1 MCPGPEV
8 SLRIMPNPALVQSLL
23 VTALPKVAE
32 FAMKEPLP
40 APAAPVPHAAQSVSV
55 EMLVT
60 LATAEPAIE
69 RRRRAAVEADRG
81 LRALERLDMAL
92 AAGLPVAEPLREVAA
107 WSATQHAPQDAAL
120 AAIYSEIEMRVRI
133 ELAKHDI
140 TA

>member
-1 MCPGPEV
+1 
-8 SLRIMPNPALVQSLL
+8 MPNPALLQSLL

-32 FAMKEPLP
+32 IAAKEQTPMQ
-40 APAAPVPHAAQSVSV
+40 APAAPVPHAAQPVSV

-69 RRRRAAVEADRG
+69 RRRRAAAEADRG

-92 AAGLPVAEPLREVAA
+92 AAGLPAVGPLQEVAA
-107 WSATQHAPQDAAL
+107 WSAAQHAAQDPEL

>member
-1 MCPGPEV
+1 
-8 SLRIMPNPALVQSLL
+8 MPNPALLQSLL
-23 VTALPKVAE
+23 VSTLPKVAE
-32 FAMKEPLP
+32 FAAKETLP
-40 APAAPVPHAAQSVSV
+40 TLAPTAAVPHAAQPVSV

-69 RRRRAAVEADRG
+69 RRRRAAKEADRG

-92 AAGLPVAEPLREVAA
+92 AAGLPAAAPLQEVAA
-107 WSATQHAPQDAAL
+107 WSAAQHAPQDAEL

>member
-1 MCPGPEV
+1 
-8 SLRIMPNPALVQSLL
+8 

-40 APAAPVPHAAQSVSV
+40 TPAAPVPQAAQPVSV

-92 AAGLPVAEPLREVAA
+92 AAGLPAAEPLQEVAA
-107 WSATQHAPQDAAL
+107 WSATKHAPQDAAL